1 MLSSNCNQSTF
12 GIIHNPVGPCNGSD
26 ALDKGGHVA
35 PAFENLT
42 LWQRVYD
49 HLRDEIMGDRLPPGT
64 ELSEVALSRELAVSR
79 GPIREAIGR
88 LAAEGLVTVRPR
100 RGAEVRSITP
110 EELIESYQVREAL
123 EVLAVRLAV
132 PRITDAE
139 LAGLDELADQMS
151 EHARKGA
158 VADFFTANVAFH
170 ERLCE
175 LSGNKKLLE
184 VYRRLAGEV
193 GRFQARTLALRGS
206 LDGSV
211 TEHRAILAAIRL
223 RDVEKAAE
231 LTAAHIRVPAQ
242 RLHETL
248 GEAGGPAGTVPG
260 RFRDT
265 A

>member
-1 MLSSNCNQSTF
+1 M
-12 GIIHNPVGPCNGSD
+12 P
-26 ALDKGGHVA
+26 
-35 PAFENLT
+35 PAFDNLT

-110 EELIESYQVREAL
+110 EELIDSYQVREAL

-132 PRITDAE
+132 PGITDAE
-139 LAGLDELADQMS
+139 LAELDELVDRMS
-151 EHARKGA
+151 EHAKNGA
-158 VADFFTANVAFH
+158 VGDFFIANVAFH
-170 ERLCE
+170 ELLCE
-175 LSGNKKLLE
+175 LSGNSKLLE
-184 VYRRLAGEV
+184 VYRRLAGEI

-223 RDVEKAAE
+223 RDADKAAE
-231 LTAAHIRVPAQ
+231 LTSAHIRVPAQ
-242 RLHETL
+242 RLRETVSA
-248 GEAGGPAGTVPG
+248 AGQPAAEMAPDTFTGT
-260 RFRDT
+260 